1 MGIPGLKR
9 GDINPDSSRK
19 KRKEKRRAA
28 IFYENKIEKLG
39 IYFYPEKPDT
49 LPKETNDVLKKTPY
63 VVDGDIVIYSTLKER
78 YINKDTNHGYINE
91 GGVIL

>member
-1 MGIPGLKR
+1 MGIHGLKK
-9 GDINPDSSRK
+9 GDINPGSSKK

-49 LPKETNDVLKKTPY
+49 LPKETNDVLKKH
-63 VVDGDIVIYSTLKER
+63 LM
-78 YINKDTNHGYINE
+78 
-91 GGVIL
+91 